1 MNVKFDITNICN
13 YDGSCAFLEREGTG
27 FAYCYGEKY
36 GTCECPL
43 RENMIEVSIK
53 DEYLD
58 DCKKLYDVVM
68 QDSE

>member
-13 YDGSCAFLEREGTG
+13 YDGSCAFLEGTG

-53 DEYLD
+53 DEYLG

-68 QDSE
+68 QDSEQV

>member
-13 YDGSCAFLEREGTG
+13 YDVFCVLLEDDGSCAFPEGTG

-43 RENMIEVSIK
+43 RENMI
-53 DEYLD
+53 
-58 DCKKLYDVVM
+58 
-68 QDSE
+68 